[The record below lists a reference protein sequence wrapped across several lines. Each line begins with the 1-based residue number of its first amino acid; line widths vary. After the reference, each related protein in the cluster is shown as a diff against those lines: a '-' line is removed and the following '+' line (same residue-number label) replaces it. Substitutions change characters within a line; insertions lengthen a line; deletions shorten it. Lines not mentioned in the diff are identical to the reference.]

1 MIAID
6 LFSGA
11 GGLAEG
17 FTREG
22 FRVAAHVEKE
32 KWMCETL
39 KTRSIYDFL
48 EKENNLELYFEYLRK
63 NLTYRNFEEGRQIIF
78 SKYAGLKKL
87 ISEATICKAFGN
99 TRVEPETSDI
109 NEIITDIENALRNI
123 NATSVDVVIGGPPCQ
138 AFSVLARHVQNKNKD
153 YIKLNLYTYY
163 LMILKHFK
171 PKAFVFENVPGIT
184 SILQGYLFKQICD
197 EFDKAGY
204 ELLCSEGG
212 ALEENVFSASD
223 FGVCQTRKRIIL
235 LGVRNDIKAEYPDFK
250 KYKIYNFSDLTT
262 KTAIADLPPMSCGE
276 NEDQILYPYKD
287 KINLTE
293 FQKLMRMNSCG
304 VINHKAR
311 PNIVRDLEI
320 YKLFIMKKVSRYKDL
335 PEGLKN
341 HKNQTAFED
350 RYRVHY
356 WDKIPHTIVAHI
368 SKDGHYNI
376 HPDIKQCRSLTVR
389 EAARIQSFSDNYKFE
404 GPRTSQFIQVGNAV
418 PPLMAQTIARAIK
431 SILELGG
438 KDGNASYCRVRR
450 KP

>member
-17 FTREG
+17 FTLEG
-22 FRVAAHVEKE
+22 FQVAAHIEKE

-39 KTRSIYDFL
+39 KTRAIYNFLKKDGNLQLYFKYL
-48 EKENNLELYFEYLRK
+48 EKNLS
-63 NLTYRNFEEGRQIIF
+63 YRNFEEGRKTMF
-78 SKYAGLKKL
+78 NKYIGLEKL
-87 ISEATICKAFGN
+87 VSDAIICKAFGN
-99 TRVEPETSDI
+99 PELESETSDI

-138 AFSVLARHVQNKNKD
+138 AFSVLARHIQNKSKD
-153 YIKLNLYTYY
+153 YIKINLYAYY
-163 LMILKHFK
+163 LMILKHFM
-171 PKAFVFENVPGIT
+171 PKTFVFENVPGIT
-184 SILQGYLFKQICD
+184 SILQGYLFKQICA
-197 EFDKAGY
+197 EFNKAGY
-204 ELLCSEGG
+204 KLLCKDGG
-212 ALEENVFSASD
+212 TIEENVFNASD

-235 LGVRNDIKAEYPDFK
+235 IGVRNDKNADFPDFN

-262 KTAIADLPPMSCGE
+262 RTAIEDLPSMRAGE
-276 NEDQILYPYKD
+276 NEDHILYPYKD
-287 KINLTE
+287 KKNLTE
-293 FQKLMRMNSCG
+293 FQKLMRINSCG

-311 PNIVRDLEI
+311 PNIKRDLDI
-320 YKLFIMKKVSRYKDL
+320 YRLFILKKVSRYKDL
-335 PEGLKN
+335 PEELKN

-389 EAARIQSFSDNYKFE
+389 EAARIQSFPDNYKFE
-404 GPRTSQFIQVGNAV
+404 GPRTSQYIQVGNAV
-418 PPLMAQTIARAIK
+418 PPLMAQTIARSIK
-431 SILELGG
+431 NIL
-438 KDGNASYCRVRR
+438 
-450 KP
+450 KPEDK